1 MPLDTEDG
9 AKALQLITSRY
20 DAREWRKKI
29 EKTLSLPPK
38 GMEDVVQRKIFL
50 HLKLAL
56 QAYKSRRADA
66 PAWVVGGYGTKE
78 VIDRAK
84 LRPTEI
90 DPAMTPDQV
99 AFLGE
104 DPGSEVDQ
112 AWWEDMLVKWFEEP
126 EEEVVEAE
134 ASDEEGE
141 DDEDG
146 EDGKNG
152 KDGKDGSDTAAS
164 DSDTSEATKK
174 ST

>member
-38 GMEDVVQRKIFL
+38 GMEDDVQRKIFL

-90 DPAMTPDQV
+90 DPAMTQDQV

-112 AWWEDMLVKWFEEP
+112 AWWEDMLVKWFEVP

-134 ASDEEGE
+134 ASDEGEEDEEGE
-141 DDEDG
+141 E
-146 EDGKNG
+146 G
-152 KDGKDGSDTAAS
+152 KDSKDGSEATTS
-164 DSDTSEATKK
+164 DSDTSEPTKK